1 MVSLLHRATIN
12 NQMLKSWH
20 SNRSPLGLRVFGHT
34 ACSAPIPNEDHHC
47 GDAAIRKPPSELLTG
62 NDPQEEITHG
72 PEPLSD
78 ESDLKPLNINPS
90 HAWSEKAT
98 R

>member
-1 MVSLLHRATIN
+1 
-12 NQMLKSWH
+12 
-20 SNRSPLGLRVFGHT
+20 LRVFGHT
-34 ACSAPIPNEDHHC
+34 ARSAPIPNEDHHC
-47 GDAAIRKPPSELLTG
+47 ADTAIRKPPSEILTE
-62 NDPQEEITHG
+62 NDPRQEEITHG

-90 HAWSEKAT
+90 HAWSKKAT